1 MYLLGFKRLSLTYKS
16 SLPLI
21 TPNPPTVYRVLPLSL
36 LIPLYLYFLPYLS
49 STYLLILS
57 TSTRDRRSRVGWYF
71 ALYTLYTHFTYISS
85 LYHPYI
91 VRVLISS
98 HPISKIGWV
107 FILHSLFILPSLSV
121 FFYSYISYLILFLY
135 CTYYTTIS
143 TLLPVG
149 CSTPY
154 GVWFTSYLFYCLL
167 LLYSYIYFFLSI
179 ISLLYYLIL
188 YIYLLFY
195 P

>member
-57 TSTRDRRSRVGWYF
+57 TSTRDLRSRVGWYF
-71 ALYTLYTHFTYISS
+71 ALFTLYTHFTYIPS

-91 VRVLISS
+91 VRVFTSS

-121 FFYSYISYLILFLY
+121 FFYYYISYLILFLY

-154 GVWFTSYLFYCLL
+154 GVCLHLIYPIYLL